1 MAKLLDIR
9 MDEFVSHIKEG
20 VPVTLGFSLMTDG
33 TPPPI
38 GSRLQFRM
46 RPGVTLLHAS
56 MPVEGAQMIH
66 DDTFRFRTI
75 RIEEEQT
82 LGWSSRRTLTLKCDQ
97 ELSPVT
103 AKDLCGIV
111 YYQPN
116 HMVDIYC
123 PVLGRKLE
131 ENAIHARQVFK
142 GAWQDQA
149 TKGWIYSYDIILRPH
164 QQAIAQWKFLSS
176 GLPLGTK
183 IHANAWLN
191 VTHEGPEGVVELG
204 TPRGEDHWLEPGKD
218 LPVSIQL
225 LYPAA
230 AGQNP
235 SFQTLPNLV
244 AYTA

>member
-33 TPPPI
+33 TPPPV

-56 MPVEGAQMIH
+56 MPAEGAQMTH
-66 DDTFRFRTI
+66 DDVSHFRTI
-75 RIEEEQT
+75 RIEEEQAS
-82 LGWSSRRTLTLKCDQ
+82 GWSSRRTLTLKCDL
-97 ELSPVT
+97 ELSPVS

-116 HMVDIYC
+116 SMEDFYC

-131 ENAIHARQVFK
+131 ESAIQARQIFK
-142 GAWQDQA
+142 GSWQDQV
-149 TKGWIYSYDIILRPH
+149 TKGWIYSYDVILRPH
-164 QQAIAQWKFLSS
+164 QHAITQWKF
-176 GLPLGTK
+176 LGTK
-183 IHANAWLN
+183 IHANSWLN
-191 VTHEGPEGVVELG
+191 VTHEGPEGVVELV
-204 TPRGEDHWLEPGKD
+204 TPKGDDYLLEPGKD
-218 LPVSIQL
+218 LAVSIQL

-230 AGQNP
+230 FGQNP
-235 SFQTLPNLV
+235 SLQSLPNLV